1 MARKE
6 EKDRSKERKKRGNRK
21 YGQGKLKHAKKGI
34 ISCVIASAVL
44 ILMSILLVVA
54 YRADGTVSGYIG
66 GIGSCT
72 MLFSAIGIYMAY
84 RGFREREKD
93 YLTCKIG
100 MACNSFF
107 LLIFVGIFCWGL
119 F

>member
-21 YGQGKLKHAKKGI
+21 YGQAKLKHAKKGI
-34 ISCVIASAVL
+34 ISCVIASTVL
-44 ILMSILLVVA
+44 LLMTILMVVT
-54 YRADGTVSGYIG
+54 YRADGTVSGFVG
-66 GIGSCT
+66 GVGICT
-72 MLFSAIGIYMAY
+72 MILSAIGIYMAY
-84 RGFREREKD
+84 RGFKEREKD

-100 MACNSFF
+100 MACSSFF
-107 LLIFVGIFCWGL
+107 LIIFVGIFCWGL